1 MASITTER
9 CNSCPFQNKGNPRKT
24 EFSSRINSVVAGRWS
39 LVAGR
44 WSLVAGRWSLVA
56 GRWSLVAGRW
66 SLVAGRWSLVAGRWS
81 GSIKIPSIKIKLF
94 QRANLTYS
102 SDEFNSLDFAPSFI
116 RTYIP
121 GDGGTHVF
129 SCREL

>member
-81 GSIKIPSIKIKLF
+81 LVWQHKNFP
-94 QRANLTYS
+94 Q
-102 SDEFNSLDFAPSFI
+102 
-116 RTYIP
+116 
-121 GDGGTHVF
+121 
-129 SCREL
+129 

>member
-24 EFSSRINSVVAGRWS
+24 EFSSRINSV
-39 LVAGR
+39 VAGR

>member
-44 WSLVAGRWSLVA
+44 WSLVAGRWSLA
-56 GRWSLVAGRW
+56 A
-66 SLVAGRWSLVAGRWS
+66 
-81 GSIKIPSIKIKLF
+81 
-94 QRANLTYS
+94 
-102 SDEFNSLDFAPSFI
+102 
-116 RTYIP
+116 
-121 GDGGTHVF
+121 
-129 SCREL
+129 

>member
-24 EFSSRINSVVAGRWS
+24 EFSSRINSV
-39 LVAGR
+39 
-44 WSLVAGRWSLVA
+44 VAGRWSLVA

>member
-66 SLVAGRWSLVAGRWS
+66 SLVWQH
-81 GSIKIPSIKIKLF
+81 KNFP
-94 QRANLTYS
+94 Q
-102 SDEFNSLDFAPSFI
+102 
-116 RTYIP
+116 
-121 GDGGTHVF
+121 
-129 SCREL
+129 

>member
-56 GRWSLVAGRW
+56 GRWSLVW
-66 SLVAGRWSLVAGRWS
+66 QH
-81 GSIKIPSIKIKLF
+81 K
-94 QRANLTYS
+94 
-102 SDEFNSLDFAPSFI
+102 NSLNKNQA
-116 RTYIP
+116 
-121 GDGGTHVF
+121 F
-129 SCREL
+129 STG

>member
-44 WSLVAGRWSLVA
+44 WSLVAGRWSLV
-56 GRWSLVAGRW
+56 WQH
-66 SLVAGRWSLVAGRWS
+66 
-81 GSIKIPSIKIKLF
+81 K
-94 QRANLTYS
+94 
-102 SDEFNSLDFAPSFI
+102 NSLNKNQA
-116 RTYIP
+116 
-121 GDGGTHVF
+121 F
-129 SCREL
+129 STG